1 MQPLKEMPIASGLGF
16 VDREYHV
23 RTVVRS
29 TTTNDESPSSEY
41 VPKHAERVVCGSL
54 ITTVVAGALT
64 TLVWFAST
72 FEHS

>member
-1 MQPLKEMPIASGLGF
+1 MPIASGLGF

-29 TTTNDESPSSEY
+29 TSVNNDTSSGEY
-41 VPKHAERVVCGSL
+41 TLERRERLVCGTL
-54 ITTVVAGALT
+54 ITTVVVGALA
-64 TLVWFAST
+64 TLVWFTST